1 MILDSLIVDWMER
14 NIKHYIIRHDLMKG
28 TFVLDIYD
36 APIISGGKI
45 AYTIDIPDPVVIN
58 DDLPEFINIVLPHLR
73 EEDRR

>member
-1 MILDSLIVDWMER
+1 MMLDSLIVGWMKR
-14 NIKHYIIRHDLMKG
+14 YIKHYIMRHDLMKG

-58 DDLPEFINIVLPHLR
+58 DDLPEFINIVLPRLR
-73 EEDRR
+73 EEDRK